1 MDFLRSLNPFAST
14 GVEDTENYTPKP
26 NAKSVGFRNNVK
38 VKNFALG
45 NAPSNVRTTNTRNA
59 SLTNNRKN
67 TRKMFARGLGPR
79 IKPQA
84 RANFLNYS
92 SKINTQRRF
101 NNFRKTN
108 ANRRNR
114 NVASSR
120 NPSGEQ
126 WLRERQ
132 PQFKF
137 PAGILGYS
145 NTVNN
150 LTRKAYKPISNLSQ
164 KQAQNWA
171 AKVHTNEVFGR

>member
-1 MDFLRSLNPFAST
+1 MNFLRNLANPW
-14 GVEDTENYTPKP
+14 G
-26 NAKSVGFRNNVK
+26 SVGENILPEEKKPHQKFRFSNRVEEQ
-38 VKNFALG
+38 NFAFG
-45 NAPSNVRTTNTRNA
+45 NAPSNVRTMNTRNRRI
-59 SLTNNRKN
+59 NNRKN
-67 TRKMFARGLGPR
+67 TRKLFTRPTLLTPR
-79 IKPQA
+79 TKSQA
-84 RANFLNYS
+84 RQNIRNYGNE
-92 SKINTQRRF
+92 IERQRNQ
-101 NNFRKTN
+101 NNLKRIGV
-108 ANRRNR
+108 NRGR

-171 AKVHTNEVFGR
+171 RKVHTNEVFGR